1 MARKSNYDDCA
12 PAKPKNTGM
21 LGSPKWLP
29 SRSAKSAL
37 FHGLEE
43 MIVVVVGDLPAHG
56 DSRCLVEGPVNTEVD
71 AALTVILFRFG
82 KAGERRGIRGRIL
95 PWLSSVTPFHSS
107 DVNVNVL
114 LSVP

>member
-1 MARKSNYDDCA
+1 MAS
-12 PAKPKNTGM
+12 KPLTK
-21 LGSPKWLP
+21 P
-29 SRSAKSAL
+29 AL

-71 AALTVILFRFG
+71 AALAVILFRFG
-82 KAGERRGIRGRIL
+82 KAGERLRDKRTNIALVIL
-95 PWLSSVTPFHSS
+95 VTPFHSS

-114 LSVP
+114 SSVP